1 MSLDATK
8 RMCYIYLLLY
18 LIFIIRYQ
26 CHTGELKFI
35 EKMSYAKS
43 YTIDVLYIL
52 TNENR
57 FVFISQYVFFSSFFF
72 IYIVLKIVVLFSNGR
87 KQTTF
92 LFDNKDEK
100 KEFVKSMY
108 CK

>member
-1 MSLDATK
+1 MRKVTQLMYYIFLRMKIVLFLLVNMYFSL
-8 RMCYIYLLLY
+8 R
-18 LIFIIRYQ
+18 
-26 CHTGELKFI
+26 
-35 EKMSYAKS
+35 
-43 YTIDVLYIL
+43 
-52 TNENR
+52 
-57 FVFISQYVFFSSFFF
+57 FFF

-92 LFDNKDEK
+92 LFDNKDER

>member
-1 MSLDATK
+1 MRKVTQLMYYIFLRMKIVLFLLVNMYFSL
-8 RMCYIYLLLY
+8 R
-18 LIFIIRYQ
+18 
-26 CHTGELKFI
+26 
-35 EKMSYAKS
+35 
-43 YTIDVLYIL
+43 
-52 TNENR
+52 
-57 FVFISQYVFFSSFFF
+57 FFF